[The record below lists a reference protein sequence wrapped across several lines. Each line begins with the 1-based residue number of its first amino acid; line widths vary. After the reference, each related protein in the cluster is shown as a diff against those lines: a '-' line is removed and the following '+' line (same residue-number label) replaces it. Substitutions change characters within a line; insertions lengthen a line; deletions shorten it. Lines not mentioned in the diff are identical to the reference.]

1 MIISP
6 CFLFIFPLFNCTFHN
21 EVFRYIC
28 LPLKNVTRSVFRCGR
43 MYLFSQISLTC
54 AHTSDG
60 QRRAHTLPGRQ
71 QQGGNTPTIKT
82 NKTCWAPKCTNCYL
96 YKQTN
101 WIDQR
106 TKSWPKYLMTYKYY
120 RGHLL
125 YHTYWI
131 QTRVTEITD
140 LIEICKTL
148 EKKFKLRSKRFIWI
162 IFSNMQTTCNFP
174 HVKLL
179 HRADSPSSNASLNDT
194 VLHTGTRVRGVA
206 WYDSMKIIQWC
217 P

>member
-1 MIISP
+1 MKSSVTFACLWKVWHVLFFDVVACT
-6 CFLFIFPLFNCTFHN
+6 CFL
-21 EVFRYIC
+21 
-28 LPLKNVTRSVFRCGR
+28 KSVW
-43 MYLFSQISLTC
+43 L
-54 AHTSDG
+54 AHTQAMANAGLIHSLG
-60 QRRAHTLPGRQ
+60 VSNR
-71 QQGGNTPTIKT
+71 GGNTPTIKT
-82 NKTCWAPKCTNCYL
+82 NKTCWAAKCTNCYL

-106 TKSWPKYLMTYKYY
+106 TKSWPKYLMTYEYY

-179 HRADSPSSNASLNDT
+179 HRADSP
-194 VLHTGTRVRGVA
+194 
-206 WYDSMKIIQWC
+206 
-217 P
+217 